1 MLTLITCLEVDSIL
15 FLHYK
20 ITLLLTAPPFYTV
33 LFGKKS
39 LFTTHTSGMGLPS
52 PQFFKGTREYFLLY
66 VYTFIK
72 LWIFW
77 DCEQEVTR
85 KEVIISVEG

>member
-1 MLTLITCLEVDSIL
+1 MMLTLITCLEVDSIL

-20 ITLLLTAPPFYTV
+20 IAFAHCPPFYTV
-33 LFGKKS
+33 LLRKITIYNPHFWNGNS
-39 LFTTHTSGMGLPS
+39 
-52 PQFFKGTREYFLLY
+52 QFLRDTREYFLY

-72 LWIFW
+72 LWIFC

-85 KEVIISVEG
+85 KRSYYLSGRR